1 MTRKETTSEE
11 NLNKIRKGLNANYIE
26 ANSEINRIAKTQLN
40 EYFNQ
45 ERKEF
50 DIPLLTVGSD
60 FQKSVWLEL
69 QQIPYGITETYLGLS
84 IKMNNEKA
92 IRAVS
97 AANGANAISIFI
109 PCHRVIGSK
118 NELTGYAGG
127 IPVKKKLLRL
137 ENVDLNHGQTNL
149 FG

>member
-1 MTRKETTSEE
+1 M
-11 NLNKIRKGLNANYIE
+11 
-26 ANSEINRIAKTQLN
+26 NSKKRTQLN